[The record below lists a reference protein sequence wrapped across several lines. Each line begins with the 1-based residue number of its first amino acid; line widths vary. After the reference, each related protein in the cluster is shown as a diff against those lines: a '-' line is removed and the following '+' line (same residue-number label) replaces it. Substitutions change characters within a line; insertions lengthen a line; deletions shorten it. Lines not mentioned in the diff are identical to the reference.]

1 MVNTTVLY
9 VIALALLILLGIFG
23 VYVPGKIEESKKKKY
38 LESLKKGDPV
48 ITMHGIKGRV
58 DSVTEDTVI
67 IRSEPDNVRFEIAK
81 WGLRNKQ
88 TVKKG

>member
-1 MVNTTVLY
+1 MVDTTILY
-9 VIALALLILLGIFG
+9 IIALALLILLGIFG
-23 VYVPGKIEESKKKKY
+23 VYVPGKIEQSRKNKY
-38 LESLKKGDPV
+38 LASLKKGDPV

-58 DSVTEDTVI
+58 DSITENTVI

-88 TVKKG
+88 TDKKG